1 MENSPM
7 TPGILHFSRSLSIAS
22 GQTIFSK
29 HLSSYSTHPYRKM
42 PFIQQK
48 RISGQNNQFY

>member
-22 GQTIFSK
+22 DQTISSK
-29 HLSSYSTHPYRKM
+29 HLSNYSTHPYRKNAIYTTKTDIR
-42 PFIQQK
+42 PK
-48 RISGQNNQFY
+48 

>member
-29 HLSSYSTHPYRKM
+29 HLSSYSTHPYRKNAIYTTKTDIR
-42 PFIQQK
+42 PK
-48 RISGQNNQFY
+48 